1 MLFFAYLRMLLYII
15 DMKAMIFAAGLGTR
29 LKPLTDT
36 LPKALV
42 PVCGKP
48 LLEHVARKLL
58 ANGVDEAVVNIHY
71 FADKIEEWIA
81 SQDWIVGE
89 RVALE
94 EGKMLFEISDERGA
108 LLETGGAV
116 LHARRYLEGC
126 GRFLIHNVDILSNC
140 DIRWFESQ
148 VRDDAMASLLVSER
162 KTTRF
167 LLFAPDTM
175 RLVGWMNTDTGDYH
189 VTEEGIAPSA
199 CRALAFSGIHILSDK
214 VPALMQEYV
223 NERGLVPAGENGV
236 RFPIMNFYM
245 WLAARYP
252 VYGVVAD
259 NLEFIDVGK
268 LDALKLA
275 EEFVVRGGSF

>member
-148 VRDDAMASLLVSER
+148 VHDDAMASLLVSER

-268 LDALKLA
+268 LDALKPA

>member
-223 NERGLVPAGENGV
+223 KERGLVPAGENGV

-268 LDALKLA
+268 LDALRPA